1 MMAARNT
8 LYTFCLSR
16 NGTDVASEAL
26 TELVQEVAHRM
37 KLRKVHRWQPGA
49 LSYVDLT
56 HLLQLTF
63 PAETRA
69 RLQRS
74 RDEELADGRSDGR
87 PGST

>member
-49 LSYVDLT
+49 LSYADLT